1 MSTKRGRVRSKLDP
15 KHHQCSFLKKNRT
28 EVNHV
33 ATLGHAI
40 IADAISQSVNECERK
55 QRKPTG
61 LNIKTHGRM
70 EKRYPVASGCK

>member
-1 MSTKRGRVRSKLDP
+1 MSTKRDRVRSKLDP
-15 KHHQCSFLKKNRT
+15 KHYQCSFFLNRT

-33 ATLGHAI
+33 ATLDHAI

-61 LNIKTHGRM
+61 LNIKTDRRM